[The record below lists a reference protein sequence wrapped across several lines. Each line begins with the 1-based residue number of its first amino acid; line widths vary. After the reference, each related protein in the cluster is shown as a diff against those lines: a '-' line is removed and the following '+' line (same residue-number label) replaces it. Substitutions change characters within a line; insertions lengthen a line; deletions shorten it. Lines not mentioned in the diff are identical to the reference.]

1 MMRCVAFSM
10 DGNHILS
17 GGFDNL
23 ISEWAIPKDASPGKA
38 LKKPASKVLSCSI
51 PALSSTHSMIRFK
64 FLMRRHVFI
73 LDSDNAI
80 RAYFSRRSSP

>member
-1 MMRCVAFSM
+1 M

-23 ISEWAIPKDASPGKA
+23 ISEWAGPKDALPDKA
-38 LKKPASKVLSCSI
+38 LKKPASKVLSCLF
-51 PALSSTHSMIRFK
+51 PALSSTHLMTRFK
-64 FLMRRHVFI
+64 FLIRRHVSI

-80 RAYFSRRSSP
+80 